1 MKHSFDLCTCMCILL
16 SECNQGTVQRSP
28 QTRERRIRTHRSPYD
43 AINAV
48 CRHAWFFYC
57 FCSKTSRTWTRCSF
71 AKASGGQ
78 KTELISHLKRICID
92 TFWQHTGCFKNYF
105 VDVLKTRLGYRHTD
119 DYVWPFNCLEFF
131 WVHKYPF
138 KRCGWFFGI
147 WKAELIFAF
156 LDAREQG
163 KRLKL
168 SQWQVRKIHDTV
180 KRMLSYAGPVWKRL
194 HLTIWTPSWELKQT
208 EHFLD
213 AC

>member
-1 MKHSFDLCTCMCILL
+1 MSIHLIYAHVCAFYWVQSRYRAKKSTNKRKKNKDTQKSIRCRQYRLPSCLVFLL
-16 SECNQGTVQRSP
+16 
-28 QTRERRIRTHRSPYD
+28 
-43 AINAV
+43 
-48 CRHAWFFYC
+48 

-78 KTELISHLKRICID
+78 KTELISHLKSICID

-105 VDVLKTRLGYRHTD
+105 VECWKPRLGYRHTD

-147 WKAELIFAF
+147 WKAGLIFAF

>member
-1 MKHSFDLCTCMCILL
+1 MPSMPSAVMPGFSIVLLQNVKDLNKMQFCEGLRRPENRADFTSEKNLYRHILTTYRMF
-16 SECNQGTVQRSP
+16 Q
-28 QTRERRIRTHRSPYD
+28 
-43 AINAV
+43 
-48 CRHAWFFYC
+48 
-57 FCSKTSRTWTRCSF
+57 
-71 AKASGGQ
+71 
-78 KTELISHLKRICID
+78 ELFR
-92 TFWQHTGCFKNYF
+92 W
-105 VDVLKTRLGYRHTD
+105 VLKTRLGYRHTD

-208 EHFLD
+208 EDLLD